1 MSDDPRPRESKSENP
16 MLFQPTMANFEKT
29 VEEIQNVLKLFQSVE
44 GHLSTTTKNQDSET
58 QENLKALAAKLD
70 KIESTIVIISG
81 YNA

>member
-1 MSDDPRPRESKSENP
+1 